1 MRNTFL
7 GYNADIKSSIK
18 GTCVYCLRL
27 SVVIHTLTKVH
38 KCTKFHKQVIGTN
51 IIYKFIMPEVVC
63 CCLQTCNFVLM
74 NSYHGTSVCQLSLS
88 EDPVYTNP
96 INKLL

>member
-1 MRNTFL
+1 MRNIFL

-27 SVVIHTLTKVH
+27 SVVIHTLTEVH

-63 CCLQTCNFVLM
+63 CCLQTCNFCFDEL
-74 NSYHGTSVCQLSLS
+74 LSWYISL
-88 EDPVYTNP
+88 PTLIVRGPGIHKHY
-96 INKLL
+96 